1 MKGYCCGAVSNY
13 VAALWEVVIPVLK
26 ASDMGKDQV
35 YKSPGWYRCREGLTS
50 RYTGQR

>member
-26 ASDMGKDQV
+26 VPVFYMGKDQV
-35 YKSPGWYRCREGLTS
+35 SIKFRDG
-50 RYTGQR
+50 TGVVKA